1 MDYDFRPATLDDLPA
16 IHEVF
21 LAALNDLN
29 ARTGRP
35 AVHTP
40 ASDRAAIRGHVLKT
54 DPGGYWVAVR
64 RRDGRV
70 QGWAGSIRRGWLW
83 FLSGFWVHPAAQGHG
98 LGRRLLALSG
108 QTALPAAE
116 GGITCVYASRDH
128 RALGLY
134 GRAGMFAEW
143 PLFTWNGRPGPALAP
158 GQATERLAAA
168 GLRVAV
174 VPPRQAFTP
183 AQAAAVS
190 TLDAGIRGAGADR
203 LIDHAFFRAAGG
215 FTTYLF
221 TDAADSPVGA
231 ATLSDWGSI
240 APLLAATPAVQ
251 EPILAYLLAEA
262 AARGLSIA
270 GLDVPGVNRVLTAAL
285 LAHGFQL
292 VHYNFFL
299 TSQPFGHF
307 DRYAISGAVLF

>member
-1 MDYDFRPATLDDLPA
+1 
-16 IHEVF
+16 V
-21 LAALNDLN
+21 LA
-29 ARTGRP
+29 
-35 AVHTP
+35 
-40 ASDRAAIRGHVLKT
+40 T

-70 QGWAGSIRRGWLW
+70 HGWASSVRRGWLW

-108 QTALPAAE
+108 QTALPAEE

-128 RALGLY
+128 RALSLY
-134 GRAGMFAEW
+134 SRAGMFAEW
-143 PLFTWNGRPGPALAP
+143 PLFTWNGTPGLPLPA
-158 GQATERLAAA
+158 GQAAARLDAA
-168 GLRVAV
+168 GLRVTV
-174 VPPRQAFTP
+174 VPPGQPFTP

-190 TLDAGIRGAGADR
+190 ALDAGIRGAGADR
-203 LIDHAFFRAAGG
+203 LIDHAFFRRVGG

-221 TDAADSPVGA
+221 TNGADVPVA
-231 ATLSDWGSI
+231 CATLSDWGSI

-251 EPILAYLLAEA
+251 EPVLAYLLAEA
-262 AARGLSIA
+262 AGRGLRA
-270 GLDVPGVNRVLTAAL
+270 VGLDLPGVNRVLTAAL
-285 LAHGFQL
+285 LARGFQL

>member
-1 MDYDFRPATLDDLPA
+1 MDYDFRPATLEDLPQ

-35 AVHTP
+35 AVHTR
-40 ASDRAAIRGHVLKT
+40 ASDRAAIRAHVMAT
-54 DPGGYWVAVR
+54 DPDGYWVAVR
-64 RRDGRV
+64 RRDRRV
-70 QGWAGSIRRGWLW
+70 QGWASSIRRGWLW

-98 LGRRLLALSG
+98 VGRRLLALSG
-108 QTALPAAE
+108 QTAPPAAE

-128 RALGLY
+128 RALSLY

-143 PLFTWNGRPGPALAP
+143 PLFTWNGRAGARPPPGLA
-158 GQATERLAAA
+158 ADRLAAA
-168 GLRVAV
+168 GLRVTV
-174 VPPRQAFTP
+174 LPPGQPYTP
-183 AQAAAVS
+183 AQAAAVAA
-190 TLDAGIRGAGADR
+190 LDAGIRGPGADR
-203 LIDHAFFRAAGG
+203 MVDHAYFRTTGG

-221 TDAADSPVGA
+221 TGAADAPVGA
-231 ATLSDWGSI
+231 ATLSDWGAI

>member
-1 MDYDFRPATLDDLPA
+1 MDYDFRLATIEDLPQ

-40 ASDRAAIRGHVLKT
+40 ASDRAAIRAHVLAT

-64 RRDGRV
+64 RSDGRV
-70 QGWAGSIRRGWLW
+70 LGWASSVRRGWLW
-83 FLSGFWVHPAAQGHG
+83 FLSGFWVHPAAQGHR
-98 LGRRLLALSG
+98 LGRQLLALSG
-108 QTALPAAE
+108 QTAQPPAA

-128 RALGLY
+128 RALSLY
-134 GRAGMFAEW
+134 SRAGMFAEW
-143 PLFTWNGRPGPALAP
+143 PLFTWNGPPGGLPAP
-158 GQATERLAAA
+158 GTATAHLLAA
-168 GLRVAV
+168 GLRVTV
-174 VPPRQAFTP
+174 VPPGQAFTP
-183 AQAAAVS
+183 EQAAAV
-190 TLDAGIRGAGADR
+190 TALDAGIRGEGADR
-203 LIDHAFFRAAGG
+203 LIDHAFFRRVGG

-221 TDAADSPVGA
+221 SDATAAPVGG

-262 AARGLSIA
+262 AARRLSA
-270 GLDVPGVNRVLTAAL
+270 VGLDVPGVNRVLTAAL
-285 LAHGFQL
+285 LARGFQM

>member
-1 MDYDFRPATLDDLPA
+1 MDYDLRPATLNDLPQ

-21 LAALNDLN
+21 LAAINDLN
-29 ARTGRP
+29 ARTGGP

-40 ASDRAAIRGHVLKT
+40 ASDRVAIRTHVMRT

-70 QGWAGSIRRGWLW
+70 QGWAASVARGWLW
-83 FLSGFWVHPAAQGHG
+83 FLSGFWVHPTAQGHG

-108 QTALPAAE
+108 QTARPAAE
-116 GGITCVYASRDH
+116 GGVTSVYASRDH
-128 RALGLY
+128 RALSLY
-134 GRAGMFAEW
+134 SRAGMFAEW
-143 PLFTWNGRPGPALAP
+143 PLFTWNGKPGTAPVRGGADQLAAGWRVTVLPP
-158 GQATERLAAA
+158 GQ
-168 GLRVAV
+168 
-174 VPPRQAFTP
+174 PYTP
-183 AQAAAVS
+183 AQAAAV
-190 TLDAGIRGAGADR
+190 TALDAGIRGPGADR
-203 LIDHAFFRAAGG
+203 LVDHAFFRQAGG

-221 TDAADSPVGA
+221 TDATDAPVA
-231 ATLSDWGSI
+231 CATLSDWGSI
-240 APLLAATPAVQ
+240 APLLAATPEAQ
-251 EPILAYLLAEA
+251 EPVLAYLLTQA
-262 AARGLSIA
+262 AGRGLSMV

-285 LAHGFQL
+285 LARGFQL